1 MSSVLVNIH
10 IKIHNRMSKVEME
23 QNRREKAFETIRR
36 ARESVGECS
45 SASSLLCVRILAQE
59 GDIWREAGEYA
70 EAARAYRAALSLC
83 PANAS
88 SCPDHPDL
96 LLSLGSTLHA
106 LGSLAAAAEV
116 YELCQRYVY
125 MCTVASTTPYFIRLW

>member
-1 MSSVLVNIH
+1 
-10 IKIHNRMSKVEME
+10 ME

-59 GDIWREAGEYA
+59 GDISREAGEYA
-70 EAARAYRAALSLC
+70 EAAGAYRAALSLC
-83 PANAS
+83 PATS

-116 YELCQRYVY
+116 YELCQRYVLRAQ
-125 MCTVASTTPYFIRLW
+125 MNLT